1 MTRSSLA
8 GACRHFGVCGGCDR
22 LDLAYP
28 RQLEAKRA
36 AVAALLA
43 PLAPGIAV
51 DCEFPARAPAHMRT
65 KLSWPVRP
73 ASDGKACAGL
83 YRRGSHAVVAIEE
96 CRIQEPALT
105 RWAARAIEV
114 VNELRLAPYDERDGT
129 GFVRALHA
137 RVMPGSGALL
147 LGVTTKGGLFPA
159 GRRLAEGFLAAAAGL
174 RDATG
179 RVLTAVGVVRSLH
192 DEPGNALLGARQVPL
207 LGADA
212 QREEVAQL
220 EFRVSF
226 ASFWQSHRRAEQL
239 LYRPARA
246 MLGALDGLTVVDGY
260 GGVGAFG
267 LRLAKLDGA
276 RVTIVE
282 SHPGACADARWNAQ
296 HNGVPTLSVAAVP
309 FAAFTSDAA
318 VDVAV
323 VDPPRKGLEADG
335 VAALLRLA
343 PRRVLHVACSA
354 TSLARDL
361 AALCGAGYAVRALRV
376 VDLFPH
382 TEHVEVLALLERG
395 A

>member
-1 MTRSSLA
+1 M
-8 GACRHFGVCGGCDR
+8 HI
-22 LDLAYP
+22 LDGLVSGPINAATY
-28 RQLEAKRA
+28 LVSCV
-36 AVAALLA
+36 AVA
-43 PLAPGIAV
+43 V
-51 DCEFPARAPAHMRT
+51 SVARSRRT
-65 KLSWPVRP
+65 L
-73 ASDGKACAGL
+73 
-83 YRRGSHAVVAIEE
+83 EE
-96 CRIQEPALT
+96 
-105 RWAARAIEV
+105 
-114 VNELRLAPYDERDGT
+114 
-129 GFVRALHA
+129 
-137 RVMPGSGALL
+137 
-147 LGVTTKGGLFPA
+147 
-159 GRRLAEGFLAAAAGL
+159 
-174 RDATG
+174 
-179 RVLTAVGVVRSLH
+179 
-192 DEPGNALLGARQVPL
+192 RQVPL

-212 QREEVAQL
+212 QREEVAGL

-226 ASFWQSHRRAEQL
+226 ASFWQSHRRAEPL

-282 SHPGACADARWNAQ
+282 NHPAACADARWNAQ
-296 HNGVPTLSVAAVP
+296 HNGVPSLAVAAVP

-354 TSLARDL
+354 SSLARDL
-361 AALCGAGYAVRALRV
+361 AALCGAGYTVRALRV